1 MGRKGVS
8 KRKTKKAKPVSNN
21 TRQSD
26 SSPVQTLVKGKGAP
40 QNSGGVN
47 PSAGSNNQNKK
58 GK

>member
-40 QNSGGVN
+40 QNSGVN
-47 PSAGSNNQNKK
+47 SSAGSNNQNKK